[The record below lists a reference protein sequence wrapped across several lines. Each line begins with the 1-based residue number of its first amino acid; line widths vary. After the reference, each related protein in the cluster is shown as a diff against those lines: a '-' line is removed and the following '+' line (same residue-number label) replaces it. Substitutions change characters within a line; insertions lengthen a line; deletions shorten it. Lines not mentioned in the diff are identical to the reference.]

1 MGLFFG
7 FVGVEW
13 LGEVLVF
20 RREMVWEWMRLRGI
34 CAGSRAGIERMT
46 RYG

>member
-13 LGEVLVF
+13 LGEGLVF
-20 RREMVWEWMRLRGI
+20 RREMVWERMR
-34 CAGSRAGIERMT
+34 
-46 RYG
+46 